1 VIGIL
6 IKIADC
12 SYFYDISSPQTMTV
26 KPCAFC
32 TLPESRIIDASML
45 AMVVR
50 DAFPVSPG
58 HTLVI
63 PKRHV
68 GSFFDLTELERQNLL
83 SLLDKAKLVIDQE
96 FKPDG
101 YNIGINDGPAAGQT
115 VPHLHIHLIPR
126 YNADLPDPR
135 GGVRWVIPTK
145 ADYWTPR

>member
-1 VIGIL
+1 
-6 IKIADC
+6 
-12 SYFYDISSPQTMTV
+12 MTV

-32 TLPESRIIDASML
+32 TLPESRIIDAGTL

-68 GSFFDLTELERQNLL
+68 GSFFDLTELERQDLL

-101 YNIGINDGPAAGQT
+101 YNIGINDGTAAGQT

-135 GGVRWVIPTK
+135 GGVRWVIPEK
-145 ADYWTPR
+145 ADYWSKR